1 MSRTVPE
8 GILDALSEAEIEPFF
23 AVELDL
29 DTDPIRLWTGYGDK
43 TISGHTYLGA
53 GDLLVVSGLEE
64 VNDLSA
70 REVTITLNGLNE
82 DLVTLAFDTPIQ
94 NRPVRV
100 YWGINGVTDE
110 ITGETVAVEVFTGRA
125 NTIPIED
132 SGESSTI
139 TLGVDS
145 KLVILERSSKR
156 RYTQESHKTRY
167 SGDSF
172 FSYVTLLQD
181 KSVVWGRKEK
191 ASDNA

>member
-1 MSRTVPE
+1 MSRTVPA
-8 GILDALSEAEIEPFF
+8 GILSALSEAEIEPFF

-43 TISGHTYLGA
+43 TINGDTYLGA

-82 DLVTLAFDTPIQ
+82 ELVTLAFDTPIQ

-100 YWGINGVTDE
+100 YWGINGVTD
-110 ITGETVAVEVFTGRA
+110 AVEVFTGRA